1 MADGQKAD
9 GKWPMANG
17 RQREALLEATGL
29 EVRAGRTLAVR
40 GVSAAFCG
48 GELTAIIGP
57 NGAGK
62 STLLRALLGLSP
74 VEGGT
79 VCFAGRPLGD
89 QGRAER
95 SRRLAYLAQ
104 SEGLPPETR
113 VRDVV
118 ALGRGAGEWRW
129 GLIPARPWSQADED
143 AVDAALERTD
153 TRQFEERRV
162 TELSGGERQRV
173 ALARALAAEPQMLLL
188 DEPTNH
194 LDLAYA
200 LELLRSL
207 RREVDAGLG
216 VVAVLHDL
224 NLAARADR
232 LLLLCRGE
240 VMASG
245 TPGEVLTPEHLYLAY
260 GVKAEV
266 IERGGRLVVVPAD

>member
-1 MADGQKAD
+1 MARTQRAEGGGQRA
-9 GKWPMANG
+9 
-17 RQREALLEATGL
+17 EALLEATGL
-29 EVRAGRTLAVR
+29 EVRAGPTLAVR
-40 GVSAAFCG
+40 GVDAEFRA

-74 VEGGT
+74 LDGGE
-79 VCFAGRPLGD
+79 VYLEGRPLREWS
-89 QGRAER
+89 RAER

-104 SEGLPPETR
+104 SEGLPNETR

-143 AVDAALERTD
+143 AVDAALDRTD

-216 VVAVLHDL
+216 AVAVLHDL

-232 LLLLCRGE
+232 LLLLHHGE
-240 VMASG
+240 VMAAG
-245 TPGEVLTPEHLYLAY
+245 TADEVLTPEHLYLAY

>member
-1 MADGQKAD
+1 MARTQRAEGGGQRA
-9 GKWPMANG
+9 
-17 RQREALLEATGL
+17 EALLEATGL

-40 GVSAAFCG
+40 GVDAKFRA

-74 VEGGT
+74 LDGGE
-79 VCFAGRPLGD
+79 VCLAGRPLGEWS
-89 QGRAER
+89 RAER

-143 AVDAALERTD
+143 AVDAALDRTD

-173 ALARALAAEPQMLLL
+173 ALARALAAQPQMLLL

-200 LELLRSL
+200 LDLMRSL
-207 RREVDAGLG
+207 RREVASGLG

-232 LLLLCRGE
+232 QQQQHQGQ
-240 VMASG
+240 VIAVG
-245 TPGEVLTPEHLYLAY
+245 TPGEVLTPEHLCLAY

-266 IERGGRLVVVPAD
+266 MEQGGRLVVLPVD